1 VLTVLRPSR
10 LSGLLKATPV
20 RHDTSKDPAMTN
32 PTTYLLIRDPIIGQ
46 SIARLVDGER
56 MTLGRAPTNHIIIHD
71 DRASRFHAEIFA
83 TSTGWSIRDLESRNG
98 TLLGGEPLVSDRV
111 LASGDMVAIGRVE
124 ILFCEGDPPTDP
136 AGGSGVISGTST
148 HEIHADQDQW
158 RASIT
163 HRRTHSGLLDDIRNT
178 VEIMPRVG
186 RAAAELC
193 RLAFSLGRAVDLPA
207 VSQLALESAIQGVG
221 AAKGIVL
228 LAGLASDARPD
239 AKAGLEANGLECVA
253 ALPQS
258 WPIGQIPQGVIA
270 AVLASDEALLASVAP
285 PCPKTEGNN
294 KSNAGL
300 KMSSISSPVRSG
312 GKAVGVM
319 HLEINPHDHETTPDD
334 LEFVMAVCD
343 TLGVAIENLTAR
355 AILSTKLA
363 TTADEIERLKRRLGD
378 ESRMVGSSAVLQA
391 ITGQIGRVA
400 STKATV
406 LIRGESGV
414 GKELVARA
422 IHDASDRKNRPF
434 ICLNCAALSET
445 LLESELF
452 GHEKG
457 AFTGATERKA
467 GKFESAHKGTLLLD
481 EIGEMSPSI
490 QAKFLR
496 VLEGHPFER
505 VGGSAPVQVDVR
517 VVAATNR
524 NLEEAVA
531 AGDFRRDLYF
541 RLKVVEILV
550 PPLRKRPEDIEA
562 LARHFLSRFAD
573 ETGRP
578 VRTFTPEAMKA
589 MLAYHWPGNIREL
602 RNCIERAVVLS
613 ADDCV
618 DAHELALSQLSSP
631 GNTGKQASPRSGP
644 FVPETID
651 EVERRHVMAT
661 LEAVGGNKTKTAT
674 ILGIERSTL
683 DRKLARWAKL

>member
-1 VLTVLRPSR
+1 
-10 LSGLLKATPV
+10 
-20 RHDTSKDPAMTN
+20 MTN

-56 MTLGRAPTNHIIIHD
+56 ITLGRAPTNHIIIHD

-83 TSTGWSIRDLESRNG
+83 TSAGWSIRDLESRNG
-98 TLLGGEPLVSDRV
+98 TLLGGDALTTDRL
-111 LASGDMVAIGRVE
+111 LASGDIIAVGRVE
-124 ILFCEGDPPTDP
+124 IRFCEGDPPTDP

-148 HEIHADQDQW
+148 HEINADQDLW

-163 HRRTHSGLLDDIRNT
+163 HRRTHSGLLEDIRNT
-178 VEIMPRVG
+178 AEIVPRVG

-193 RLAFSLGRAVDLPA
+193 RLAFSLGRAGDLPA
-207 VSQLALESAIQGVG
+207 VSQLALESAIHGVG

-228 LAGLASDARPD
+228 LAGLAPDARPD
-239 AKAGLEANGLECVA
+239 GKSGLEFNGLECVA

-258 WPIGQIPQGVIA
+258 WPIAQIPQGVIA
-270 AVLASDEALLASVAP
+270 AALKSDEALLAAVTP
-285 PCPKTEGNN
+285 TGPKFGGGTEQ
-294 KSNAGL
+294 NAGL
-300 KMSSISSPVRSG
+300 KMSSISAPVRSG

-319 HLEINPHDHETTPDD
+319 HLEINPHDCETTLDD

-355 AILSTKLA
+355 AILSTKLT

-422 IHDASDRKNRPF
+422 IHDASDRKNRSF
-434 ICLNCAALSET
+434 ICLNCAALSEA

-524 NLEEAVA
+524 NLEEAVT

-550 PPLRKRPEDIEA
+550 PPLRRRPEDIEA
-562 LARHFLSRFAD
+562 LARHFLNRFAD
-573 ETGRP
+573 ETGRR
-578 VRTFTPEAMKA
+578 VHTFTPEAMEA
-589 MLAYHWPGNIREL
+589 MLSYHWPGNIREL

-613 ADDCV
+613 ADDSI

-631 GNTGKQASPRSGP
+631 GNTGKQASPQPGP

-661 LEAVGGNKTKTAT
+661 LQAVGGNKTKTAT
-674 ILGIERSTL
+674 MLGIERSTL
-683 DRKLARWAKL
+683 DRKLARWAKIER